1 MKKMVMVLGAWCAV
15 VGAAFAEP
23 SWALL
28 VTDKAESDTNP
39 GAAYASRYTGYLCTK
54 EAAAS
59 MFGGADT
66 YDGITAYLAGS
77 AANYTS
83 GMNALKTGG
92 DAFGFYGYDEEQYS
106 LSAYAQPGT
115 KPDGN
120 YIAVVAYAGGEG
132 EDDMFR
138 VFESMASGGVLAFNP
153 DTTVGKAGAAGVW
166 TTAAVPEPT
175 SGLLLLLGVAGLAL
189 RRRRGEG

>member
-1 MKKMVMVLGAWCAV
+1 MNKITICAAFVLGAV
-15 VGAAFAEP
+15 AAFAEP

-28 VTDKAESDTNP
+28 VTDKADSDANP

-59 MFGGADT
+59 MFGGNSS

-83 GMNALKTGG
+83 GMNALKAGG
-92 DAFGFYGYDEEQYS
+92 DALGFYGYDEEQYS

-115 KPDGN
+115 KSDGN

-153 DTTVGKAGAAGVW
+153 DTTVGKAGAAGAW
-166 TTAAVPEPT
+166 TTSAVPEPT
-175 SGLLLLLGVAGLAL
+175 SGLLLLMGLAGLAL
-189 RRRRGEG
+189 RRRRAA

>member
-1 MKKMVMVLGAWCAV
+1 MKKLMTFSAFVLGAV
-15 VGAAFAEP
+15 AAFAEP

-28 VTDKAESDTNP
+28 VTDKADSDVNP
-39 GAAYASRYTGYLCTK
+39 GATYASRYTGYLCTK

-59 MFGGADT
+59 MFGGNSS
-66 YDGITAYLAGS
+66 YDGITAYLGES

-92 DAFGFYGYDEEQYS
+92 DALGFYGYDEEQYS

-115 KPDGN
+115 KSDGS

-138 VFESMASGGVLAFNP
+138 VFESMASGGVLKFDP
-153 DTTVGKAGAAGVW
+153 TVGSGSAGAW

-175 SGLLLLLGVAGLAL
+175 SGMLLLLGVAGLAL
-189 RRRRGEG
+189 RRKRA

>member
-1 MKKMVMVLGAWCAV
+1 MNKMVMVLGAWCMV
-15 VGAAFAEP
+15 LGAAFAEP

-28 VTDKAESDTNP
+28 VTDKADSDANP

-59 MFGGADT
+59 MFGGNSSYGD
-66 YDGITAYLAGS
+66 ITAYLAGS

-115 KPDGN
+115 KSDGN

-132 EDDMFR
+132 EDDMVR
-138 VFESMASGGVLAFNP
+138 VFESMASGGVLKFDP
-153 DTTVGKAGAAGVW
+153 TVGSGSAGAW
-166 TTAAVPEPT
+166 TTSAVPEP
-175 SGLLLLLGVAGLAL
+175 SSALLLLMGLAGLAL
-189 RRRRGEG
+189 KRRRA

>member
-1 MKKMVMVLGAWCAV
+1 MNKITICAAFVLGAV
-15 VGAAFAEP
+15 AAFAEP

-28 VTDKAESDTNP
+28 VTDKADSDANP

-59 MFGGADT
+59 MFGGNDS
-66 YDGITAYLAGS
+66 YDDITAYLAGS

-92 DAFGFYGYDEEQYS
+92 DALGFYGYDEEQYS

-115 KPDGN
+115 KPDGS

-138 VFESMASGGVLAFNP
+138 VFESMASGGVLKFNP
-153 DTTVGKAGAAGVW
+153 DTTVGKAGSAGAW
-166 TTAAVPEPT
+166 TQSAVPEPT

-189 RRRRGEG
+189 KRKRA

>member
-1 MKKMVMVLGAWCAV
+1 MNKITICAAFVLGAV
-15 VGAAFAEP
+15 AAFAEP

-83 GMNALKTGG
+83 GMNALKAGG
-92 DAFGFYGYDEEQYS
+92 DALGFYGYDEEQYS

-153 DTTVGKAGAAGVW
+153 DTTVGKAGAAGAW
-166 TTAAVPEPT
+166 TQSAVPEPT
-175 SGLLLLLGVAGLAL
+175 SGMLLLMGLAGLAL
-189 RRRRGEG
+189 KRRRA

>member
-1 MKKMVMVLGAWCAV
+1 MNKITICAAFVLGAV
-15 VGAAFAEP
+15 AAFAEP

-28 VTDKAESDTNP
+28 VTDKADSDANP
-39 GAAYASRYTGYLCTK
+39 GATYASRYTGYLCTK
-54 EAAAS
+54 DAAAA
-59 MFGGADT
+59 MFGSDT
-66 YDGITAYLAGS
+66 IGGITAYLAGS

-83 GMNALKTGG
+83 GMNALKAGG
-92 DAFGFYGYDEEQYS
+92 DALGFYGYDEEQYS

-115 KPDGN
+115 KSDGS
-120 YIAVVAYAGGEG
+120 YIAVVAYAGGAG

-138 VFESMASGGVLAFNP
+138 VFESMASGGVLKFNP

-175 SGLLLLLGVAGLAL
+175 SGLLLLMGLAGLAL
-189 RRRRGEG
+189 KRKRA

>member
-1 MKKMVMVLGAWCAV
+1 MKKIAIFAVMAV
-15 VGAAFAEP
+15 AAAGAFAEP

-28 VTDKAESDTNP
+28 VTDKADSDANP

-54 EAAAS
+54 DAAAA
-59 MFGGADT
+59 MFGSDT
-66 YDGITAYLAGS
+66 IGGITAYLAGS

-92 DAFGFYGYDEEQYS
+92 DALGFYGYDEEQYS

-115 KPDGN
+115 KPDGS

-138 VFESMASGGVLAFNP
+138 VFESMASGGVLKFDP
-153 DTTVGKAGAAGVW
+153 TVGSGSAGAW
-166 TTAAVPEPT
+166 TTSAVPEPT
-175 SGLLLLLGVAGLAL
+175 SGLLLLLGLAGLAL
-189 RRRRGEG
+189 RRRRA